1 MRWLI
6 LLILAALA
14 FFYFLPEREPVPVE
28 ETFIGDEI
36 RAVQKAEAFEQE
48 YLDATR
54 ARQEQMEKELEEAAG
69 GG

>member
-6 LLILAALA
+6 FLILAALA

-48 YLDATR
+48 YLDAVR
-54 ARQEQMEKELEEAAG
+54 ERQEKMEAELDEAG

>member
-6 LLILAALA
+6 LLVLLALA
-14 FFYFLPEREPVPVE
+14 IAYFLPEPERVPVE

-36 RAVQKAEAFEQE
+36 RAVQKAESFEQE

-54 ARQEQMEKELEEAAG
+54 ARQEQMEKDLEEAAG
-69 GG
+69 G

>member
-1 MRWLI
+1 
-6 LLILAALA
+6 
-14 FFYFLPEREPVPVE
+14 VE

>member
-14 FFYFLPEREPVPVE
+14 FFYFLPEPEPVPVE
-28 ETFIGDEI
+28 ETFIGDEL
-36 RAVQKAEAFEQE
+36 RAMQRAEDLEQD

-54 ARQEQMEKELEEAAG
+54 ARQQKMEEELEEAAG